1 MTGSTTGKRNVLW
14 IMADQ
19 LRFDYLSC
27 AGHPTLDTPHLDGLA
42 ARGVRFDR
50 AYVQSPFCGPS
61 RASYY
66 TGRYCRSHGATWN
79 GFPIRIGELSVGDH
93 LRDLDVRCALV
104 GKTHMIPDLEGMARL
119 GIGPD
124 SPVGR
129 RLAECGF
136 EPFERDD
143 GLHPFAS
150 TDKAPDYNDYLR
162 RHGFEADNPWEE
174 WANSAAGPDGEILS
188 GWLLKHS
195 GLPARIP
202 AEHSETAYM
211 TGRAMDFMAEAEASR
226 PDRPWLLHLS
236 YIKPHWP
243 YIAPAPYH
251 NLYGPD
257 DILPAVRSN
266 AERQT
271 DHALYRAYQ
280 DSRICRTLARDDVR
294 RTVVPAYMGLV
305 KQLDDELGRLFAWM
319 TERGLMESTMIV
331 FCSDHGD
338 YLGDHWM
345 GEKDLFHEPSI
356 RTPLIVCDPRPE
368 ADATRGSASAALV
381 EAIDLAPTFVDYFG
395 GPAAPHV
402 FEGRSLAPLLH
413 GAAGGEPDGW
423 RRFAFAE
430 YDYATRPARLALGEH
445 IDDTRLVM
453 ACDARWK
460 LVWSKAHRPIL
471 FDLQNDPRELID
483 LGDDPEHAGIVARM
497 TDAILEWATRFHSR
511 TTRSHA
517 EIDRMAGQEPR
528 NVLIGIWDEDE
539 YEAAFGHR
547 FEDRPGYRRAPAAAR

>member
-1 MTGSTTGKRNVLW
+1 MSGKRNVLW

-27 AGHPTLDTPHLDGLA
+27 AGHPTLDTPHLDALA

-79 GFPIRIGELSVGDH
+79 AFPVRVGELSLGDH

-104 GKTHMIPDLEGMARL
+104 GKTHMVPDREGMARF
-119 GIGPD
+119 GIDPE
-124 SPVGR
+124 SPAGR
-129 RLAECGF
+129 SIAECGF

-150 TDKAPDYNDYLR
+150 MDKAPDYNEYLR

-174 WANSAAGPDGEILS
+174 WANSGAGPDGEILS
-188 GWLLKHS
+188 GWLLKNS

-211 TGRAMDFMAEAEASR
+211 TNRAIEFMAEAEAR
-226 PDRPWLLHLS
+226 EPDRAWLLHLS
-236 YIKPHWP
+236 FIKPHWP

-251 NLYGPD
+251 AMYSAD

-271 DHALYRAYQ
+271 DHPLYRAYQ
-280 DSRICRTLARDDVR
+280 DSRICQTMARDDVR
-294 RTVVPAYMGLV
+294 RAVIPAYMGLV
-305 KQLDDELGRLFAWM
+305 KQIDDELGRLFAWM
-319 TERGLMESTMIV
+319 EEKGLTENTMIV

-356 RTPLIVCDPRPE
+356 RTPLILYDPRPE
-368 ADATRGSASAALV
+368 ADATRGSASSALV
-381 EAIDLAPTFVDYFG
+381 EGIDLVPTFLEYFG
-395 GPAAPHV
+395 GPELPHIL
-402 FEGRSLAPLLH
+402 EGRSLSPLLR
-413 GAAGGEPDGW
+413 GADATW
-423 RRFAFAE
+423 RHYAFAE
-430 YDYATRPARLALGEH
+430 YDYATRPARAALGEH
-445 IDDTRLVM
+445 ANDSRLVM
-453 ACDARWK
+453 VCDARWK
-460 LVWSKAHRPIL
+460 FVWCKAHRPIL
-471 FDLQNDPRELID
+471 FDLENDPNELID
-483 LGDDPEHAGIVARM
+483 LGGDPDHAEVRARM
-497 TDAILEWATRFHSR
+497 TDAILEWATRFHAR
-511 TTRSHA
+511 TTKTHA
-517 EIDRMAGQEPR
+517 ELDRIAGREPR
-528 NVLIGIWDEDE
+528 NILIGIWDEAD

-547 FEDRPGYRRAPAAAR
+547 FDERPGFRKAPGVKP

>member
-1 MTGSTTGKRNVLW
+1 MSDKRNVLW

-27 AGHPTLDTPHLDGLA
+27 AGHPTLRTPHLDALA

-79 GFPIRIGELSVGDH
+79 GFPIRVGEISVGDH

-104 GKTHMIPDLEGMARL
+104 GKTHIVPDSEGMARL
-119 GIGPD
+119 GIDPD
-124 SPVGR
+124 SPAGR
-129 RLAECGF
+129 SLIECGF

-150 TDKAPDYNDYLR
+150 ADKAPDYNEYLR
-162 RHGFEADNPWEE
+162 QQGFEADNPWEE
-174 WANSAAGPDGEILS
+174 WANSGAGPDGKILS
-188 GWLLKHS
+188 GWLLKNS

-211 TGRAMDFMAEAEASR
+211 TNRAMEFMAEAESR
-226 PDRPWLLHLS
+226 RPEQPWLLHLS

-251 NLYGPD
+251 NMYSAD
-257 DILPAVRSN
+257 DMLPAVRSN

-271 DHALYRAYQ
+271 DHALFRAYQ
-280 DSRICRTLARDDVR
+280 DSRICQTLARDDVR
-294 RTVVPAYMGLV
+294 RTVIPVYMGLV

-319 TERGLMESTMIV
+319 EEKGLMDNTMIV

-368 ADATRGSASAALV
+368 ADATRGSASDALV
-381 EAIDLAPTFVDYFG
+381 EAIDLAPTFQEFFG
-395 GPAAPHV
+395 GPEKPHI
-402 FEGRSLAPLLH
+402 FEGRALTPLLR
-413 GAAGGEPDGW
+413 GDAAGW
-423 RRFAFAE
+423 RRYAFAE

-445 IDDTRLVM
+445 PDDSRLVM
-453 ACDARWK
+453 VCDERWK
-460 LVWSKAHRPIL
+460 FVWCKEHRPIL
-471 FDLQNDPRELID
+471 FDLRNDPKELVD
-483 LGDDPEHAGIVARM
+483 LGGDPDCAEIRARM
-497 TDAILEWATRFHSR
+497 TEAILEWATRFHTR
-511 TTRSHA
+511 TTKTRA
-517 EIDRMAGQEPR
+517 EIDRMAGREPR
-528 NVLIGIWDEDE
+528 NILIGIWDEAD
-539 YEAAFGHR
+539 YEAAFGHP
-547 FEDRPGYRRAPAAAR
+547 FDERPGYRKAPTAGP